1 MSSLTRILLF
11 FILMLPCCHAASG
24 QTPYSRLE
32 LKADRFFS
40 QGEWAQAAATY
51 YQMLEARPDVA
62 ATYGKA
68 IVANAVRG
76 DTLAEMELMVKA
88 LNAKVPFDSVLSRV
102 RSTSFSL
109 GKSNLYGDFLL
120 RVKEAYPWMRR
131 PMDNYLLR
139 YYSYRKDGAKMV
151 EYSRMMLQG
160 DPSNTAFLMS
170 LAQGAMLC
178 GDYAQGVRAYESILA
193 VSPADYDALVALG
206 NYYYIENRAAV
217 VANASDGGDASP
229 RLLYCGPYAEKAR
242 TYLARANEVHHCLLT
257 LPYRAAGDPPC
268 YLRPKSAG
276 ISPHIGVFQRRMGL
290 RGEWERSQRFALASI
305 SKIFLLRSVGVS

>member
-11 FILMLPCCHAASG
+11 FILMLPCCHAVSG

-76 DTLAEMELMVKA
+76 DTLAEMELMGKA

-242 TYLARANEVHHCLLT
+242 TYLARANEVHPTPYVTSLLAD
-257 LPYRAAGDPPC
+257 LAIP
-268 YLRPKSAG
+268 
-276 ISPHIGVFQRRMGL
+276 RR
-290 RGEWERSQRFALASI
+290 R
-305 SKIFLLRSVGVS
+305 